1 MNEVQSKYIEIIFD
15 KEKPQSVDTSIRI
28 KVKAENISE
37 ELEYKFLIGKG
48 GIWSVIK
55 DFSKSNQCLWV
66 PTEDGNYIIMVQA
79 REKLKARPLD
89 YLAKEEF
96 SIVKGEISQPM
107 KEEFKDNTDHENYSE
122 IGRIT
127 EADSNEF
134 KEIMSETNDNI
145 LFLKASQVSPEEK
158 KTLMKGIDETMDET
172 RDEMAVTR
180 DVIDLKEIEKRVE
193 VENREDDEINKF
205 NSEKI
210 MSKLSE
216 KSLNNDINSIDDTY
230 NEIIED
236 IIIEKNKIF
245 VGEKAV
251 IKVNSI
257 EKETY
262 LYKFYIKNN
271 NEWSIIKEY
280 DTDNILVYTAT
291 QPGRMEF
298 LVQCKRL
305 NSTDNF
311 DDFRII
317 DIDVEENEKVEIVN
331 IKCLS
336 TELICGEELEFAVD
350 TNIKENNGQV
360 ILYKFYKISKDG
372 RSSCIQD
379 YSTNSNVQFIEPHDG
394 TYRILC
400 LVRSILSNKEY
411 DDRAVLMY
419 KVKPY
424 TDIKIKDFIADLNSP
439 QATETEIIFN
449 SDVEGGKN
457 PLYRYKVKGPIE
469 EDTGFTI
476 SNEFSWNPEEPGE
489 YEVFLYVK
497 DKMFTGEYEDSRKIA
512 FTIEKRGKKPIKI
525 LDVIVDKEKKII
537 IGETVNIMVHA
548 EGGTGLL
555 YSFIIKR
562 DGRLIEES
570 KYSTSNW
577 IDFTPDRV
585 GEYEVEIK
593 VKDKYSEKDFDI
605 HNLIYLKAME
615 YIPGEIDYIL
625 LPYKENYLI
634 GDAIEFECIS
644 QNTNE
649 VLIKYETKINGQSI
663 EQTEFSKNKKLR
675 VIPKTPGKYTI
686 EVCAKNIKCEK
697 EFDSKK
703 QISLY
708 VNEAS
713 PVLNTKIISNKI
725 EGKVNEEFSIEATS
739 RGGKDV
745 CYEFYLMENGQWK
758 KVQSYSKKNFYSF
771 IPFTSGKYKILA
783 LAKSYYKKV
792 SYEDYSELNFCVK
805 D

>member
-1 MNEVQSKYIEIIFD
+1 
-15 KEKPQSVDTSIRI
+15 
-28 KVKAENISE
+28 
-37 ELEYKFLIGKG
+37 
-48 GIWSVIK
+48 
-55 DFSKSNQCLWV
+55 
-66 PTEDGNYIIMVQA
+66 
-79 REKLKARPLD
+79 
-89 YLAKEEF
+89 
-96 SIVKGEISQPM
+96 
-107 KEEFKDNTDHENYSE
+107 
-122 IGRIT
+122 
-127 EADSNEF
+127 
-134 KEIMSETNDNI
+134 
-145 LFLKASQVSPEEK
+145 
-158 KTLMKGIDETMDET
+158 
-172 RDEMAVTR
+172 
-180 DVIDLKEIEKRVE
+180 
-193 VENREDDEINKF
+193 
-205 NSEKI
+205 
-210 MSKLSE
+210 
-216 KSLNNDINSIDDTY
+216 
-230 NEIIED
+230 
-236 IIIEKNKIF
+236 
-245 VGEKAV
+245 
-251 IKVNSI
+251 
-257 EKETY
+257 
-262 LYKFYIKNN
+262 
-271 NEWSIIKEY
+271 
-280 DTDNILVYTAT
+280 
-291 QPGRMEF
+291 
-298 LVQCKRL
+298 
-305 NSTDNF
+305 
-311 DDFRII
+311 
-317 DIDVEENEKVEIVN
+317 
-331 IKCLS
+331 
-336 TELICGEELEFAVD
+336 
-350 TNIKENNGQV
+350 
-360 ILYKFYKISKDG
+360 
-372 RSSCIQD
+372 
-379 YSTNSNVQFIEPHDG
+379 
-394 TYRILC
+394 
-400 LVRSILSNKEY
+400 
-411 DDRAVLMY
+411 
-419 KVKPY
+419 
-424 TDIKIKDFIADLNSP
+424 
-439 QATETEIIFN
+439 
-449 SDVEGGKN
+449 
-457 PLYRYKVKGPIE
+457 
-469 EDTGFTI
+469 
-476 SNEFSWNPEEPGE
+476 
-489 YEVFLYVK
+489 
-497 DKMFTGEYEDSRKIA
+497 MFTGEYEDSGKIA

-555 YSFIIKR
+555 YSFIIKK

-577 IDFTPDRV
+577 IDFTPDKV

-725 EGKVNEEFSIEATS
+725 EGKVNEEFSIEVTS